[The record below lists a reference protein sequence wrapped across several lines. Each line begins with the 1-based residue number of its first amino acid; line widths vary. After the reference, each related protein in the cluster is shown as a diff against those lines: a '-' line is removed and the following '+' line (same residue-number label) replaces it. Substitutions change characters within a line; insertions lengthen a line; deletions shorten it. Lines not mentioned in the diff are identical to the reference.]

1 MINSYNTLLEKR
13 APDMIRAVDRA
24 RSHAERTDIKRG
36 TFEGK
41 PNVNKRSRR

>member
-1 MINSYNTLLEKR
+1 MINLYNTLLEKK

-24 RSHAERTDIKRG
+24 RSHAERADIKRG

-41 PNVNKRSRR
+41 PNVKRSRR